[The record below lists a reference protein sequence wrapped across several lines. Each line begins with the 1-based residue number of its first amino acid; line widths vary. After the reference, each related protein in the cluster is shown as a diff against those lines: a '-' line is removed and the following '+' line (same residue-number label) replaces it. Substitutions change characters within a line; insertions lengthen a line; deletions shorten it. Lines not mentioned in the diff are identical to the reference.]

1 MSAGSTLR
9 TVLAI
14 TSTCWKK
21 VPMTMIAILGAS
33 SMPRIA
39 THSAAKAGAGEILV
53 PETVRG
59 LLSGKT
65 FLFSD
70 RGKFVPKNFEDAVRL
85 WDVRWRE

>member
-1 MSAGSTLR
+1 M
-9 TVLAI
+9 
-14 TSTCWKK
+14 
-21 VPMTMIAILGAS
+21 
-33 SMPRIA
+33 
-39 THSAAKAGAGEILV
+39 